1 MTTARAKRLPAR
13 IADWFYGTRSPERGI
28 IHLGH
33 RRVYIVP
40 SRLGW
45 IYAASLLVMLIGSI
59 NFALSLGFA
68 LTFMLAGMGLASM
81 VHTFRNLARVSVSA
95 GRADSVFAGEPARF
109 RLYIE
114 SGVRFDRHSILVR
127 HSDSGAQLV
136 ILVPAGSL
144 TEVPL
149 AIPAQARGLM
159 PLGRVML
166 ETRFPLGLFRAWS
179 YVEPDAQCLVYPR
192 PEFLALPP
200 ATGGASEGQLHTQ
213 APGSDDY
220 SGLRSHQATDS
231 PRHVAWKTL
240 ARTGEMYTK
249 QFAGDAAARLWLEW
263 ARVPGSDEVEQRL
276 SRLTGWVLAAE
287 QAGVRYGLRLPGR
300 EIAPG
305 GGDIHRA
312 ACLEALALF
321 RPGRHLEAA

>member
-1 MTTARAKRLPAR
+1 MTAGRAQRLPAR
-13 IADWFYGTRSPERGI
+13 IADWFYGFKPPERGL

-68 LTFMLAGMGLASM
+68 LTFMLAGMGLACM
-81 VHTFRNLARVSVSA
+81 VHTFRNLARLTVST
-95 GRADSVFAGEPARF
+95 GRSDPVFAGESARF
-109 RLYIE
+109 RLYLE

-127 HSDSGAQLV
+127 HVEFGAQLV
-136 ILVPAGSL
+136 IVVPAGNL

-149 AIPAQARGLM
+149 AIPVETRGLL

-179 YVEPDAQCLVYPR
+179 YVEPDSQCLVYPR
-192 PEFLALPP
+192 PEFLPLPP
-200 ATGGASEGQLHTQ
+200 SSGSASDGQLQTL
-213 APGSDDY
+213 APGNDDY
-220 SGLRSHQATDS
+220 AGLRSHQPSDS

-240 ARTGEMYTK
+240 ARSGEMYTK
-249 QFAGDAAARLWLEW
+249 QFTGDSAARLWLEW
-263 ARVPGSDEVEQRL
+263 SRVPGSDGVEQRL
-276 SRLTGWVLAAE
+276 SRLTGWVLGAE
-287 QAGVRYGLRLPGR
+287 QAGLHYGLRLPGR

-305 GGDIHRA
+305 SGDTHRT
-312 ACLEALALF
+312 ACLEALAMHG
-321 RPGRHLEAA
+321 RPPAAT